1 MEKYQS
7 ALNRFKKASSEASV
21 KQTVQQILTNYSDEN
36 DKKETYKFLYSCLDL
51 TSLNPQDS
59 KESIWKLVEKVNA
72 AGDRPD
78 IPNIAAICVYPN
90 LVATAREALT
100 TEGVKIASVA
110 GGFPSS
116 QTFTEIKIAET
127 ALAIADGADEID
139 IVINLGAFLEQEYEE
154 MCEEIQEIKEAA
166 REARLKVI
174 LETGLLPSPQQIK
187 NAAILSIYSGADFI
201 KTSTGKN
208 GQGATP
214 EAFFAMCET
223 IREYNEL
230 YGKKIG
236 IKAAGG
242 IRTVE
247 EAVKYYTIAKETLGE
262 EWLSPALFRIG
273 ASSLADELLKKIDR

>member
-7 ALNRFKKASSEASV
+7 TLNRFKKALPETSV
-21 KQTVQQILTNYSDEN
+21 KQAVQQILASHFEEN
-36 DKKETYKFLYSCLDL
+36 NNANTCKFLYGCLDL
-51 TSLNPQDS
+51 TSLNSQDS

-78 IPNIAAICVYPN
+78 IRNVAAICVYPN
-90 LVATAREALT
+90 LVAVAREALT
-100 TEGVKIASVA
+100 TEMTRIASVA

-127 ALAIADGADEID
+127 ALAVADGADEID

-154 MCEEIQEIKEAA
+154 MCEEIMEIKEAA
-166 REARLKVI
+166 RNATLKVI
-174 LETGLLPSPQQIK
+174 LETGLLTSPQQIK
-187 NAAILSIYSGADFI
+187 DAAILSIYSGADFI

-208 GQGATP
+208 GQGATL
-214 EAFFAMCET
+214 EAFYVMCEV

-230 YGKKIG
+230 YSKKIG

-247 EAVKYYTIAKETLGE
+247 EAIKYYTIVKETLGE
-262 EWLSPALFRIG
+262 EWLSPTLFRIG
-273 ASSLADELLKKIDR
+273 ASSLADELLKTHL

>member
-1 MEKYQS
+1 MEKYQLT
-7 ALNRFKKASSEASV
+7 LNRFKKASSETSV
-21 KQTVQQILTNYSDEN
+21 KQAVQQILAGHFEEN
-36 DKKETYKFLYSCLDL
+36 NNANICKFLYGCLDL

-78 IPNIAAICVYPN
+78 ICNVAAICVYPN
-90 LVATAREALT
+90 LVSVAREALT
-100 TEGVKIASVA
+100 TETTRIASVA

-127 ALAIADGADEID
+127 ALAVADGADEID
-139 IVINLGAFLEQEYEE
+139 TVINLGAFLEQEYEE
-154 MCEEIQEIKEAA
+154 MCEEIMEIKEAA
-166 REARLKVI
+166 RNATLKVI
-174 LETGLLPSPQQIK
+174 LETGLLTSPQQIK
-187 NAAILSIYSGADFI
+187 DAAILSIYSGADFI

-214 EAFFAMCET
+214 EAFYVMCEV

-230 YGKKIG
+230 YNKKIG

-247 EAVKYYTIAKETLGE
+247 EAIKYYTIVKETLGE
-262 EWLSPALFRIG
+262 EWLSPTLFRIG
-273 ASSLADELLKKIDR
+273 ASSLADELLKTCL